1 MKFNPSARF
10 YRNTCIC
17 TLLTILFIS
26 CLGMAGCKTESAS
39 INNQQKGVK
48 QAFPVAIKDDLG
60 RNVTLKLKPMRIVS
74 AAPSHTEILFALGLG
89 DRVVGVTTYCN
100 YPSEALKREKI
111 GGFSNPSLEKIISLK
126 PDLVFVG
133 NDQQQDLIQGL
144 ENVGIPVLAFTP
156 ASIDETMRT
165 INLIGKAAGA
175 EREAAS
181 LTGSLKKRINA
192 VTAKVSKIPESQKV
206 RVYYEL
212 WYEPIMSAGPHTL
225 AGDLI
230 AKAGG
235 KSITADVRE
244 DYPEISEE
252 LILSRNPQVM
262 INTYAHGYQDVPNQ
276 SKIAARPGWSE
287 LEFVKSAR
295 IYSLDSDL
303 LDRSSPRVADALELM
318 ARTLYPELFAN
329 EAAGE

>member
-1 MKFNPSARF
+1 MNFNQSARF
-10 YRNTCIC
+10 KRNACIWVVL
-17 TLLTILFIS
+17 TLLFIS
-26 CLGMAGCKTESAS
+26 CFGMAGCKTKSSAV
-39 INNQQKGVK
+39 NQQQQGISQTFQV
-48 QAFPVAIKDDLG
+48 VIKDDLG
-60 RNVTLKLKPMRIVS
+60 RNVTLKSKPMRIVS
-74 AAPSHTEILFALGLG
+74 VAPSHTEILFALGLG

-100 YPSEALKREKI
+100 YPSEALKCEKI
-111 GGFSNPSLEKIISLK
+111 GGYSNPSLEKIISLK
-126 PDLVFVG
+126 PDLVLVG

-144 ENVGIPVLAFTP
+144 DNAGVPVLAFTP
-156 ASIDETMRT
+156 ASINETMQT
-165 INLIGKAAGA
+165 ITLIGKAAGA
-175 EREAAS
+175 DEEAAR

-192 VTAKVSKIPESQKV
+192 VTAKVNKIPQPQRV

-235 KSITADVRE
+235 NSITADVRE

-262 INTYAHGYQDVPNQ
+262 INTYAHGNDVPDQ
-276 SKIAARPGWSE
+276 AKIAARPGWSD
-287 LEFVKSAR
+287 LDFIKSSR
-295 IYSLDSDL
+295 IYSLNSDL

-318 ARTLYPELFAN
+318 ARTLYPELFAK
-329 EAAGE
+329 ESAGE